1 MSQPRISAVI
11 TGAGFFSPPAA
22 VRVRRVL
29 NNAVDWEYLVRQEPK
44 ARPGLKPK
52 RKARKAERLDA
63 ARDLLEAYRRLE
75 ASGGLS
81 PLRLLVARDI
91 AEHGPTTQTETTARL
106 SAGKAQRFNNTY
118 QPRFA
123 ELERFG
129 VIAAVGEKA
138 CALTGR
144 MEVAWEL
151 TGNLPVR
158 STPAPDQGPGRA
170 GPMPAGGARGR
181 GVSADGAGAE
191 SGG

>member
-1 MSQPRISAVI
+1 MLRETS
-11 TGAGFFSPPAA
+11 
-22 VRVRRVL
+22 
-29 NNAVDWEYLVRQEPK
+29 
-44 ARPGLKPK
+44 
-52 RKARKAERLDA
+52 
-63 ARDLLEAYRRLE
+63 LEAYRRLE

-106 SAGKAQRFNNTY
+106 SAGKAQRFNNPY

-144 MEVAWEL
+144 MEVAWDL
-151 TGNLPVR
+151 TGNLPVKPPPR
-158 STPAPDQGPGRA
+158 VTKVQAERDRCLRVAREVEARAQTEQGRRA
-170 GPMPAGGARGR
+170 AQEVARMIAE
-181 GVSADGAGAE
+181 VSA
-191 SGG
+191 